1 MEVMCA
7 STVRGLTKSS
17 LAILALVIPA
27 ATSPSTSTSLE
38 VSPAGCSGAEE
49 GDESPVV
56 EDGGHGGGL
65 LFRESVLYGL
75 LHRHSSPFLPC
86 RLPGHLIQLGAS
98 HREVRL
104 PQRGLSGL
112 VLAAYCFEQC
122 FRRPE
127 KPGSLL
133 GFAFGRGDAREPI
146 QALGGDHLVAELLAE
161 REAFSVGA
169 PGSLVVALQQRRPP
183 QVVHGELETALVSA
197 LPIQHCG
204 FLDQCLSPLVVTIH
218 K

>member
-17 LAILALVIPA
+17 LAILGLVILA

-65 LFRESVLYGL
+65 LFRESVLDGL

-86 RLPGHLIQLGAS
+86 RLPGHLIEPGTS
-98 HREVRL
+98 HGEV
-104 PQRGLSGL
+104 
-112 VLAAYCFEQC
+112 
-122 FRRPE
+122 
-127 KPGSLL
+127 
-133 GFAFGRGDAREPI
+133 
-146 QALGGDHLVAELLAE
+146 
-161 REAFSVGA
+161 
-169 PGSLVVALQQRRPP
+169 RPP
-183 QVVHGELETALVSA
+183 QR
-197 LPIQHCG
+197 
-204 FLDQCLSPLVVTIH
+204 CLFGSVFVAYRFAKHFSPTE
-218 K
+218 